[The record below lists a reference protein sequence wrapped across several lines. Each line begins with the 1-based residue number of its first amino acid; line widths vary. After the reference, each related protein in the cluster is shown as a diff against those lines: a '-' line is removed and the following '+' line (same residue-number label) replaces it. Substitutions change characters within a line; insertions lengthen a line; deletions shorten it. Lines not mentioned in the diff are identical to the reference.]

1 MKRTHTCGELRKSDL
16 GRNVVLIGWV
26 NIRRDHGGLLFIDLR
41 DRYGITQI
49 LFDPKVLPSAKSLHS
64 EDLIGII
71 GKVKER
77 PKGTINKRLATGEI
91 EVLIEKF
98 SLLNRSK
105 ELPFE
110 ISGKSK
116 VPEELRL
123 AHRYLDLRRP
133 IMQERLILRHRLVK
147 LIRDYLDQ
155 KSFLE
160 IETPIL
166 TKSTPEGAR
175 DYLVPS
181 RLSPGNFFA
190 LPQSPQLFKQLL
202 MIAGIDKYFQI
213 AKCFRDEDL
222 RADRQPEHTQL
233 DLECSFVEPEEIFSI
248 IEEMLFILFEKTLS
262 LKISLPFPRL
272 THKEALSQYG
282 TDKPD
287 LREEKKTDFSFVWIK
302 QFPLFQFNKEEKRL
316 TPEHHPFT
324 LPLKEDIP
332 LLDREP
338 LKVRAMAYDLV
349 LNGEEIGGGSIRIH
363 KRELQEK
370 IFKLIGLSKDNYLPK
385 FGFLLEALEYGAPP
399 HGGIALGLDRLLMLM
414 TGAES
419 IREVIAFPKMGDGSC
434 PLTGAPAEILAEQL
448 KELSLKIDKKK
459 IP

>member
-1 MKRTHTCGELRKSDL
+1 MKRTHSCGELRKTDL
-16 GRNVVLIGWV
+16 GKNVLLIGWV
-26 NIRRDHGGLLFIDLR
+26 NTRRDHGGLLFVDLR
-41 DRYGITQI
+41 DRYGIIQI
-49 LFDPKVLPSAKSLHS
+49 LFDPKVLPSSKSLHS
-64 EDLIGII
+64 EDLIAVE

-110 ISGKSK
+110 ISERSSIA
-116 VPEELRL
+116 EEVRL
-123 AHRYLDLRRP
+123 TYRYLDLRRP
-133 IMQERLILRHRLVK
+133 IMQERLILRHQLIK

-155 KSFLE
+155 KGFLE

-233 DLECSFVEPEEIFSI
+233 DLECSFVVPEEIFSI
-248 IEEMLFILFEKTLS
+248 IEEMLFILFEKNLS
-262 LKISLPFPRL
+262 TKISLPFPRL
-272 THKEALSQYG
+272 KYKEAISRYG
-282 TDKPD
+282 SDKPD
-287 LREEKKTDFSFVWIK
+287 LRKEKRTDFSFVWIE

-316 TPEHHPFT
+316 EPEHHPFT
-324 LPLKEDIP
+324 LPMEEDLP

-349 LNGEEIGGGSIRIH
+349 LNGEEIGGGSVRIH
-363 KRELQEK
+363 QRELQEK
-370 IFKLIGLSKDNYLPK
+370 IFKLIGLSRDDYLSK

-399 HGGIALGLDRLLMLM
+399 HGGIALGLDRLLMLI
-414 TGAES
+414 TGTGS
-419 IREVIAFPKMGDGSC
+419 IREVIAFPKAGDGSC
-434 PLTGAPAEILAEQL
+434 PLTGAPTEILAEQL
-448 KELSLKIDKKK
+448 KDLSLKIDKK
-459 IP
+459 